1 VTRPLLLLV
10 TILSAETAIAQT
22 KPQAMP
28 VFGVDVENVLVDA
41 FVSQKGVP
49 VKGLSAS
56 DFELKD
62 NGVVQRL
69 ELVSADMR
77 PLQVL
82 LVFDTSN
89 SLDATRLSAL
99 RAASEA
105 LLAALRPQDE
115 ASLFTF
121 SDDVSWAVK
130 PTTDKGSI
138 ARSLSAVRPGGST
151 SAMDALYAALV
162 LPNAP
167 GRTLLVLFT
176 DGVDNTSFL
185 DWKQVQVVAERSNA
199 LIHLVS
205 LKPPAITAPGETT
218 EMGIRSVSTQAAIT
232 LEFEGPW
239 AFRQIAEATG
249 GRYWEAESLDRV
261 RAAFAAIAELMGE
274 RYVLRYAPEGSARPG
289 WHTLELKLRGKRGEV
304 RTRKGYWV
312 SPPAPEARLKPS

>member
-1 VTRPLLLLV
+1 VTGRALFLLAL
-10 TILSAETAIAQT
+10 LSAGTETPQT
-22 KPQAMP
+22 KPQAQP
-28 VFGVDVENVLVDA
+28 VFGVNVENVFVDA
-41 FVSQKGVP
+41 FVSQKGTP
-49 VKGLSAS
+49 VTGLAAS

-69 ELVSADMR
+69 ELVSADAR

-89 SLDATRLSAL
+89 SLDAPRLSAL

-105 LLAALRPQDE
+105 LLSSLRPQDE

-121 SDDVSWAVK
+121 SDDVSWVVK
-130 PTTDKGSI
+130 PTTDKRSI
-138 ARSLSAVRPGGST
+138 ARSLSAVKSGGST

-205 LKPPAITAPGETT
+205 LKALGATAPGEST
-218 EMGIRSVSTQAAIT
+218 EIGIRSVTIRPA
-232 LEFEGPW
+232 LEIELEGPW
-239 AFRQIAEATG
+239 ALRQIAESTG
-249 GRYWEAESLDRV
+249 GRFWEAESLDRLRV
-261 RAAFAAIAELMGE
+261 AFAAIAELMGH
-274 RYVLRYAPEGSARPG
+274 RYVLRYEPEGSPRPG

-304 RTRKGYWV
+304 RTRRGYWV
-312 SPPAPEARLKPS
+312 RSPAP